1 MNVKQITEYINEGIS
16 YYEKRFDSHAVEV
29 LNNVL
34 NFIHTNGK
42 GAKIEEKQPPKKVI
56 VEEIESTLVKIRA
69 AIPTNFDLKK
79 ETYEIINSHIELPI
93 VCPFM
98 GGKIDIG
105 KVTSGIGQNMIF
117 VEGNMWKYMGELNT
131 LSLVEDK
138 DGGNP
143 YYWLSHTDTPNIEVL
158 EEEKVTK

>member
-16 YYEKRFDSHAVEV
+16 YYAKRLDSHAIEV

-34 NFIHTNGK
+34 SYIHTNGK
-42 GAKIEEKQPPKKVI
+42 GAKIEEKQPPKKVV
-56 VEEIESTLVKIRA
+56 VEEKECTMVKIRA

-79 ETYEIINSHIELPI
+79 ETYEVINSHVELPI
-93 VCPFM
+93 VCSFM

-117 VEGNMWKYMGELNT
+117 VEGSVWKYIGDWNT
-131 LSLVEDK
+131 LSLMEDGV
-138 DGGNP
+138 DGKP

-158 EEEKVTK
+158 GEEKVTK

>member
-16 YYEKRFDSHAVEV
+16 YYEKRLDSHAIEV

-56 VEEIESTLVKIRA
+56 VEETESTLVKIRA

-117 VEGNMWKYMGELNT
+117 VEGNVWKYMGELNT